1 MKKVLILAAG
11 TGGHIFPALA
21 IAKALQQQSVE
32 VAWIGTPQG
41 LESKLLASESIPLYK
56 ISVQGLRGKGIKRC
70 LFGSLQMIRAFFQ
83 SLGIIYRFKP
93 NVVLAMGGFV
103 CGPSGVAVWALRKKL
118 ILHEQNSVAG
128 LTNKMLAPFAQKILM
143 GFPKT
148 KGFSSTKCC
157 YVGNPIRAEIEAISE
172 PEDRFQ
178 FHAGAIRL
186 LIFGGSQGA
195 TSFNQEIPKV
205 IAQLPQALRPEI
217 WHQSGGQYYDQT
229 VQAYQQAQVEAKITP
244 FIEDMVEAYTW
255 ADLVICRSGAS
266 SVAELSAI
274 GLAAI
279 LIPYPYHKDEQQKY
293 NAGFLVGQGA
303 AVLLTHQALLEG
315 KLTPVLHDLLSSRE
329 KLVSMAKAGR
339 MLRKEHVAEQIVSE
353 LRIEGESD

>member
-21 IAKALQQQSVE
+21 IAKVLQQQSVE
-32 VAWIGTPQG
+32 IAWIGTPQG

-70 LFGSLQMIRAFFQ
+70 LFGSLQMILAFFQ
-83 SLGIIYRFKP
+83 SLGIIHRFKP
-93 NVVLAMGGFV
+93 DVVLAMGGFV
-103 CGPSGVAVWALRKKL
+103 CGPSGIAAWTLRKKL
-118 ILHEQNSVAG
+118 ILHEQNTVAG
-128 LTNKMLAPFAQKILM
+128 LTNKMLAPFATKILT
-143 GFPKT
+143 GFPVL
-148 KGFSSTKCC
+148 KGFPASKCQ
-157 YVGNPIRAEIEAISE
+157 YVGNPIRSSIENVAA
-172 PEDRFQ
+172 PEARFQ
-178 FHAGAIRL
+178 NRTGPIRL

-195 TSFNQEIPKV
+195 TSFNQEIPKA
-205 IAQLPQALRPEI
+205 IAQLPEVLRPEI
-217 WHQSGGQYYDQT
+217 WHQSGGQYYDQA

-244 FIEDMVEAYTW
+244 FIHDMVEAYTW

-293 NAGFLVGQGA
+293 NAEFLVEHHA
-303 AVLLTHQALLEG
+303 AILLMHQDLLEG
-315 KLTPVLHDLLSSRE
+315 QLVSVLSDLLSSRE
-329 KLVSMAKAGR
+329 KLLSMAKAGR
-339 MLRKEHVAEQIVSE
+339 TLRKAQVAEAIVR
-353 LRIEGESD
+353 LI

>member
-21 IAKALQQQSVE
+21 IAKVLQEQSVE

-70 LFGSLQMIRAFFQ
+70 LLGSLQMIRAFFQ
-83 SLGIIYRFKP
+83 SLGIIHRFKP
-93 NVVLAMGGFV
+93 DVVLAMGGFA
-103 CGPSGVAVWALRKKL
+103 CGPSGVAAWTLRKKL
-118 ILHEQNSVAG
+118 ILHEQNAIAG
-128 LTNKMLAPFAQKILM
+128 LTNKMLAPFATKILT
-143 GFPKT
+143 GFPVL
-148 KGFSSTKCC
+148 KGFPASKCQ
-157 YVGNPIRAEIEAISE
+157 YVGNPIRSSIENVAA
-172 PEDRFQ
+172 PEARFQ
-178 FHAGAIRL
+178 NRTGPIRL

-195 TSFNQEIPKV
+195 TSFNQEIPQA

-244 FIEDMVEAYTW
+244 FIEDMVEAYKW

-293 NAGFLVGQGA
+293 NAEFLVEHHA
-303 AVLLTHQALLEG
+303 AILLMHQYLLEG
-315 KLTPVLHDLLSSRE
+315 QLVSVLSDLLSSRE
-329 KLVSMAKAGR
+329 KLLSMAKAGR
-339 MLRKEHVAEQIVSE
+339 MLRKVQVAEAIVR
-353 LRIEGESD
+353 LI